1 MSDGGNSMWEPIAT
15 RCISSTPPAMA
26 ISISPVMIP
35 RAQSSMAAI
44 AEAHCISTPLQAT
57 LSG

>member
-1 MSDGGNSMWEPIAT
+1 MLAPIGM
-15 RCISSTPPAMA
+15 RCIISTPPAMA
-26 ISISPVMIP
+26 ISISPAMIP